1 MIFFILDRLLKNLA
15 LKGFKAK
22 YFDLHYNQGMA
33 FGVDFLNEKILT
45 IIIIIILAIL
55 VWGLIKIYKNKDLKN
70 QYFYISG
77 LTFILLGALANLIDR
92 FLYTQVVDYINL
104 GFWPVFNIADAMI
117 VIGAIIIILNELI
130 KGKATKQ
137 NNIS

>member
-1 MIFFILDRLLKNLA
+1 MDFIIPI
-15 LKGFKAK
+15 
-22 YFDLHYNQGMA
+22 
-33 FGVDFLNEKILT
+33 LNKIKV

-55 VWGLIKIYKNKDLKN
+55 VWGLIKIYKNQSLKN
-70 QYFYISG
+70 KYFYISG

-117 VIGAIIIILNELI
+117 VIGAVIIVLVEIITS
-130 KGKATKQ
+130 KGRKNFK
-137 NNIS
+137 